1 MQTNSICDSVSN
13 SGDCV
18 VAVEEGWNSC
28 ENAVF
33 LCEYISCKVFDRRR
47 HNVAVRKKKTY
58 YLLRCIVLIRWVVRI
73 VGRVPKF
80 ALLSARGR
88 INHKRCG

>member
-1 MQTNSICDSVSN
+1 MMQTNSICDSVSN

-33 LCEYISCKVFDRRR
+33 YVDVYPARCLIVVGIMLQFAKKNSIIYCVGLC
-47 HNVAVRKKKTY
+47 
-58 YLLRCIVLIRWVVRI
+58 
-73 VGRVPKF
+73 
-80 ALLSARGR
+80 
-88 INHKRCG
+88 